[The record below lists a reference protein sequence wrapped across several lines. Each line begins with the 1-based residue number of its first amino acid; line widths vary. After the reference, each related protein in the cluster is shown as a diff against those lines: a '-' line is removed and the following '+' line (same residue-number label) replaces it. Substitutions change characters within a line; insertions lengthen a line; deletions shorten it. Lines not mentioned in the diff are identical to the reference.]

1 VSARRVA
8 SAVLILGVLVSVL
21 VSGCTRTPSGGPAT
35 PASATPAS
43 ATPASASP
51 AGSGTATASGNYLAL
66 GDSVV
71 FGYRPPKVTPIED
84 YLQPSRFTGYPSDL
98 ARALGLTV
106 VNASCP
112 GETTASMISTSAPSY
127 GCENAQGS
135 SVAYRTLAPLH
146 VSYQGSQLSFAVH
159 FLEQHRA
166 ARLVTL
172 TIGAND
178 LFRCQNTTADHC
190 TGSDFRRELAQVS
203 ANLDTI
209 LATLRAHYRGNLIML
224 TYYALDY
231 RDPGQ
236 TEQLNAVLTAQA
248 RRYKARIAS
257 GFAAFAPA
265 ADREGGDTCATGLL
279 IKLPGGSCDEH
290 PSAAG
295 QALLAKAIER
305 IL

>member
-8 SAVLILGVLVSVL
+8 SAVLILGVLVS
-21 VSGCTRTPSGGPAT
+21 GCTRTPSGGPAT
-35 PASATPAS
+35 PVSASPVSAS
-43 ATPASASP
+43 PASASP

-127 GCENAQGS
+127 GCENAPGS

-279 IKLPGGSCDEH
+279 IKVPGGSCDEH